1 MRGLGLHGRHQPRQE
16 LGIQIVA
23 GRNAES
29 TSRGARVKLPRI
41 AEQPLGCT
49 QNVCRGLH
57 HAQPHIG
64 RLHLCPGTHQQRVAS
79 ELAQTPQRC
88 RHRRLVHAQPQR
100 CPGDAALRQH
110 RVQHPDQVQIYLV
123 EQGLVTH
130 RSRPSGRCGTA
141 SLIHFVYKAA
151 AERNSVSPFEQP
163 RDCPLGC
170 HICLE
175 FSMRNPA
182 QTAAVITSTRL
193 RPLRLAA

>member
-1 MRGLGLHGRHQPRQE
+1 MRLGAQRQEVHRTMRGLGLHGRHQPRQE

-79 ELAQTPQRC
+79 ELAQTPQAADTAGWCMPSRSAALETLRSVSTVCSTLIRC
-88 RHRRLVHAQPQR
+88 KSILSNKVWSRIGHGHPGAVARPASSILYTKQPQSVTQSA
-100 CPGDAALRQH
+100 PLSSQGIAL
-110 RVQHPDQVQIYLV
+110 
-123 EQGLVTH
+123 
-130 RSRPSGRCGTA
+130 
-141 SLIHFVYKAA
+141 
-151 AERNSVSPFEQP
+151 
-163 RDCPLGC
+163 
-170 HICLE
+170 
-175 FSMRNPA
+175 
-182 QTAAVITSTRL
+182 
-193 RPLRLAA
+193 